1 MKKGIKITA
10 KIVLMTLFPLIFISV
25 VAVLMGAS
33 GEKKVAYQL
42 MEENLHNV
50 AYNVYSL
57 YDMYAEG
64 DYSYEDGSFKKGK
77 KKLTDDYSIMDSIKE
92 QSDIEVTLFWGNERV
107 LTTVTDEQGERAIGT
122 TLDSDF
128 ASDILSGKDDAYFAQ
143 EVQIAGEDYC
153 GYYIPLKQSDGE
165 IVGMIFTGRAKK
177 DVRATITAGEYKIA
191 GSMAVILLITIV
203 IIIFVIR
210 AIVTALKHT
219 INRLDDVAE
228 GKLDFE
234 MHEKMLQRADEI
246 GEMSQSIQGL
256 IDEFKS
262 IITDLTGSSQE
273 LQAFSEEFEKSF
285 DTITENITNINTA
298 VDEIANGATS
308 QAGETVEANDEISR
322 MGDAIGNAVDDI
334 EQLNHNS
341 DRMRDYSDSAE
352 STLQELVAISEQT
365 SQAIDEVRTQTN
377 LTNESAK
384 AIQAATDMIT
394 SISAQTNMLSL
405 NASIEAA
412 RAGENGKGFAV
423 VADEIRNL
431 SEQSKNSADEIM
443 AIVSELI
450 RNSNTSVATMDQV
463 ASSVQEQNAKL
474 ENTKAMFASLND
486 EIESVSN
493 GVDRI
498 RDIME
503 TLEGQKDTVTT
514 SVEQLASIAE
524 ENAASTEETSAS
536 MTELRDI
543 VKQCHDQTIRLTEIS
558 RELNKH
564 TNHFQL

>member
-33 GEKKVAYQL
+33 GEKKIAYQL

-50 AYNVYSL
+50 AYDVYSL

-64 DYSYEDGSFKKGK
+64 DYSYEDGIFKKGK
-77 KKLTDDYSIMDSIKE
+77 TELTDDYSIMDSIKE
-92 QSDIEVTLFWGNERV
+92 QSDIEVTLFWGKERV
-107 LTTVTDEQGERAIGT
+107 LTTVTDEKGERAIGT
-122 TLDSDF
+122 TLDTDF
-128 ASDILSGKDDAYFAQ
+128 ASDILSGKDDSYFAQ
-143 EVQIAGEDYC
+143 EVQIAGDDYC

-177 DVRATITAGEYKIA
+177 EVRATITAGEYKIA
-191 GSMAVILLITIV
+191 GSMAVILLITI
-203 IIIFVIR
+203 IIVIFVIR

-256 IDEFKS
+256 INEFKN

-341 DRMRDYSDSAE
+341 DKMRDYSESAE

-463 ASSVQEQNAKL
+463 STSVQEQNQKL
-474 ENTKAMFASLND
+474 ENTKAMFASLNE

-498 RDIME
+498 REIME

>member
-33 GEKKVAYQL
+33 GEKKIAYQL

-50 AYNVYSL
+50 AYDVYSL

-64 DYSYEDGSFKKGK
+64 DYSYEDGIFKKGK
-77 KKLTDDYSIMDSIKE
+77 TELTDDYSIMDSIKE
-92 QSDIEVTLFWGNERV
+92 QSDIEVTLFWGKERV
-107 LTTVTDEQGERAIGT
+107 LTTVTDEKGERAIGT
-122 TLDSDF
+122 TLDTDF
-128 ASDILSGKDDAYFAQ
+128 ASDILSGKDDSYFAQ
-143 EVQIAGEDYC
+143 EVQIAGDNYC

-177 DVRATITAGEYKIA
+177 EVRATITAGEYKIA
-191 GSMAVILLITIV
+191 GSMAVILLITI
-203 IIIFVIR
+203 IIVIFVIR

-262 IITDLTGSSQE
+262 IITDLSDSSQE
-273 LQAFSEEFEKSF
+273 LEDFSNEFGQSF
-285 DTITENITNINTA
+285 DTIAENISNINVA

-341 DRMRDYSDSAE
+341 DKMRDYSESAE

-431 SEQSKNSADEIM
+431 SEQSKNSTDEIM

-463 ASSVQEQNAKL
+463 STSVQEQNQKL
-474 ENTKAMFASLND
+474 ENTKAMFASLNE

-498 RDIME
+498 REIME

-564 TNHFQL
+564 TSHFQL

>member
-1 MKKGIKITA
+1 M
-10 KIVLMTLFPLIFISV
+10 PLGQHWTQI
-25 VAVLMGAS
+25 
-33 GEKKVAYQL
+33 
-42 MEENLHNV
+42 LHRT
-50 AYNVYSL
+50 YC
-57 YDMYAEG
+57 
-64 DYSYEDGSFKKGK
+64 
-77 KKLTDDYSIMDSIKE
+77 
-92 QSDIEVTLFWGNERV
+92 
-107 LTTVTDEQGERAIGT
+107 
-122 TLDSDF
+122 
-128 ASDILSGKDDAYFAQ
+128 
-143 EVQIAGEDYC
+143 DYC

-177 DVRATITAGEYKIA
+177 EVRATITAGEYKIA
-191 GSMAVILLITIV
+191 GSMAVILLITI
-203 IIIFVIR
+203 IIVIFVIR

-256 IDEFKS
+256 INEFKN

-341 DRMRDYSDSAE
+341 DKMRDYSESAE

-463 ASSVQEQNAKL
+463 STSVQEQNQKL
-474 ENTKAMFASLND
+474 ENTKAMFASLNE

-498 RDIME
+498 REIME

>member
-42 MEENLHNV
+42 MEENLHNA
-50 AYNVYSL
+50 AYDVYSL

-64 DYSYEDGSFKKGK
+64 DYSYEDGIFKKGK
-77 KKLTDDYSIMDSIKE
+77 TELTDDYSIMDSIKE
-92 QSDIEVTLFWGNERV
+92 QSDIEVTLFWGKERV
-107 LTTVTDEQGERAIGT
+107 LTTVTDEKGERAIGT
-122 TLDSDF
+122 TLDTDF
-128 ASDILSGKDDAYFAQ
+128 ASDILSGKDDSYFAQ
-143 EVQIAGEDYC
+143 EVQIAGDDYC
-153 GYYIPLKQSDGE
+153 GYYIPLKQSDDE

-177 DVRATITAGEYKIA
+177 EVRATITAGEYKIA
-191 GSMAVILLITIV
+191 GSMAVILLITI
-203 IIIFVIR
+203 IIVIFVIR

-256 IDEFKS
+256 INEFKN

-341 DRMRDYSDSAE
+341 DKMRDYSESAE

-463 ASSVQEQNAKL
+463 STSVQEQNQKL
-474 ENTKAMFASLND
+474 ENTKAMFASLNE

-498 RDIME
+498 REIME

>member
-33 GEKKVAYQL
+33 GEKKIAYQL

-50 AYNVYSL
+50 AYDVYSL

-64 DYSYEDGSFKKGK
+64 DYSYEDGIFKKGK
-77 KKLTDDYSIMDSIKE
+77 TELTDDYSIMDSIKE
-92 QSDIEVTLFWGNERV
+92 QSDIEVTLFWGKERV
-107 LTTVTDEQGERAIGT
+107 LTTVTDEKGERAIGT
-122 TLDSDF
+122 TLDTDF
-128 ASDILSGKDDAYFAQ
+128 ASDILSGKDDSYFAQ
-143 EVQIAGEDYC
+143 EVQIAGDNYC

-177 DVRATITAGEYKIA
+177 EVRATITAGEYKIA
-191 GSMAVILLITIV
+191 GSMAVILLITI
-203 IIIFVIR
+203 IIVIFVIR

-256 IDEFKS
+256 INEFKN

-341 DRMRDYSDSAE
+341 DKMRDYSESAE

-463 ASSVQEQNAKL
+463 STSVQEQNQKL
-474 ENTKAMFASLND
+474 ENTKAMFASLNE

-498 RDIME
+498 REIME

-536 MTELRDI
+536 MTELKDI
-543 VKQCHDQTIRLTEIS
+543 VKQCHEQTQRLIEIS
-558 RELNKH
+558 NELNKH
-564 TNHFQL
+564 TSHFQL

>member
-1 MKKGIKITA
+1 MKKGIKITT

-25 VAVLMGAS
+25 IAVLMGIS
-33 GEKKVAYQL
+33 GEKNIVYRL
-42 MEENLHNV
+42 VEENLENV
-50 AYNVYSL
+50 AYNVDGL
-57 YDMYAEG
+57 YDIYADG
-64 DYSYEDGSFKKGK
+64 DFSCKNEILKKGTK
-77 KKLTDDYSIMDSIKE
+77 DITDDYELIDKIKE
-92 QSDIEVTLFWGNERV
+92 RSGIEVTIFWGNQRMI
-107 LTTVTDEQGERAIGT
+107 TTVTNEKGERATGT
-122 TLDSDF
+122 TLDEGF
-128 ASDILSGKDDAYFAQ
+128 ADDILSGKEETHFVKS
-143 EVQIAGEDYC
+143 VQIAGADYC
-153 GYYIPLKQSDGE
+153 GFYMPLKQENGD
-165 IVGMIFTGRAKK
+165 IVGMIFTGRAKT
-177 DVRATITAGEYKIA
+177 DVDAEIA
-191 GSMAVILLITIV
+191 GNVTKMVASMVVTLIITLIVIL
-203 IIIFVIR
+203 FVICR
-210 AIVTALKHT
+210 IITALKHA
-219 INRLDDVAE
+219 ISRLDDVAE

-256 IDEFKS
+256 INEFKG
-262 IITDLTGSSQE
+262 IITDLSDSSKE
-273 LQAFSEEFEKSF
+273 LENFSNEFGQSF
-285 DTITENITNINTA
+285 DTITENISNINIA

-308 QAGETVEANDEISR
+308 QAGETVEANDEITR
-322 MGDAIGNAVDDI
+322 MGEAIGHAVDDI

-341 DRMRDYSDSAE
+341 DKMRDYSESAE
-352 STLQELVAISEQT
+352 NTLRELVAISEQT

-394 SISAQTNMLSL
+394 NISAQTNMLSL

-431 SEQSKNSADEIM
+431 SEQSRSSADEIM

-450 RNSNTSVATMDQV
+450 RNSNTSVTTMDQV
-463 ASSVQEQNAKL
+463 SGRVQEQNEKL
-474 ENTKAMFASLND
+474 ENTRAMFRSLNQ
-486 EIESVSN
+486 EIASVSD

-498 RDIME
+498 REIME
-503 TLEGQKDTVTT
+503 VLESQKNTVTT

-536 MTELRDI
+536 MTELKDI
-543 VKQCHDQTIRLTEIS
+543 VKQCHEQTQRLIEIS
-558 RELNKH
+558 DELNKH

>member
-33 GEKKVAYQL
+33 GEKKIAYQL

-50 AYNVYSL
+50 AYDVYSL

-64 DYSYEDGSFKKGK
+64 DYSYEDGIFKKGK
-77 KKLTDDYSIMDSIKE
+77 TELTDDYSIMDSIKE
-92 QSDIEVTLFWGNERV
+92 QSDIEVTLFWGKERV
-107 LTTVTDEQGERAIGT
+107 LTTVTDEKGERAIGT
-122 TLDSDF
+122 TLDTDF
-128 ASDILSGKDDAYFAQ
+128 ASDILSGKDDSYFAQ
-143 EVQIAGEDYC
+143 EVQIAGDNYC

-177 DVRATITAGEYKIA
+177 EVRATITAGEYKIA
-191 GSMAVILLITIV
+191 GSMAVILLITI
-203 IIIFVIR
+203 IIVIFVIR

-256 IDEFKS
+256 INEFKN

-341 DRMRDYSDSAE
+341 DKMRDYSESAE

-463 ASSVQEQNAKL
+463 STSVQEQNQKL
-474 ENTKAMFASLND
+474 ENTKAMFASLNE

-498 RDIME
+498 REIME
-503 TLEGQKDTVTT
+503 VLEGQKNTVTT

-536 MTELRDI
+536 MTELKDI
-543 VKQCHDQTIRLTEIS
+543 VKQCHEQTQRLIEIS
-558 RELNKH
+558 NELNKH
-564 TNHFQL
+564 TSHFQL